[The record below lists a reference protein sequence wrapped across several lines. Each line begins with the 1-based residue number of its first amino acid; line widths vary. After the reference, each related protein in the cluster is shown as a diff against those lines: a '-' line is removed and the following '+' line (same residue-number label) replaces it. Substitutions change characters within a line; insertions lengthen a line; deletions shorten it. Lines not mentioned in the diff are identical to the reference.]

1 MWGRGA
7 GCGVRGA
14 GCEGRVASCGFRG
27 TGWGAG
33 CEVRGLGCEV
43 CDRLINLTKQ
53 SVFTDDIDEVSHL
66 VLE

>member
-1 MWGRGA
+1 MGA
-7 GCGVRGA
+7 RCGVRGA
-14 GCEGRVASCGFRG
+14 GFGMRGSGCEVR
-27 TGWGAG
+27 GAG

>member
-1 MWGRGA
+1 M
-7 GCGVRGA
+7 GV
-14 GCEGRVASCGFRG
+14 
-27 TGWGAG
+27 AG

>member
-1 MWGRGA
+1 MRGA

>member
-1 MWGRGA
+1 MWVRGS
-7 GCGVRGA
+7 GCGMRGS
-14 GCEGRVASCGFRG
+14 GCEVR
-27 TGWGAG
+27 GAG

>member
-1 MWGRGA
+1 M
-7 GCGVRGA
+7 GA
-14 GCEGRVASCGFRG
+14 GCEVRGARVGLRVAGFVVRG
-27 TGWGAG
+27 GGAG